1 MLQIGTDRR
10 SPDSHRCLVVSLCPH
25 LSTLNRTLI
34 ILPQLCT
41 ATHIEVYH
49 QHNESR
55 HPTRV
60 PHSIP
65 GTVRYPGIL
74 NWSQRVS
81 FFDFY
86 ATRIA
91 FTQGRYLTAMSI
103 QQVRRIV
110 RQLNSSSPGE
120 AV

>member
-81 FFDFY
+81 FFDFF
-86 ATRIA
+86 ATRIS
-91 FTQGRYLTAMSI
+91 FTGPRKISYRNVDTA
-103 QQVRRIV
+103 
-110 RQLNSSSPGE
+110 SSSHSTP
-120 AV
+120 AQQLIPR